1 MKKDMETS
9 ITQIINTQGLGERTQ
24 AGIRNVLFVM
34 KFLPKGTR
42 EQTDRVGDTRKRR
55 QRGAKLRKLKPRTE
69 KIILSQKGQHR
80 PVISATGRLRWE
92 GHKFKVRPG
101 NLVRASQESWT
112 AAQY

>member
-1 MKKDMETS
+1 METS
-9 ITQIINTQGLGERTQ
+9 ITQSINTQGLGERTQ

-69 KIILSQKGQHR
+69 NNSKPERTAQ
-80 PVISATGRLRWE
+80 ACDLRNWE
-92 GHKFKVRPG
+92 G
-101 NLVRASQESWT
+101 
-112 AAQY
+112 